1 MRVLIALAMLFLLN
15 SGCGR
20 KETQLDWAELR
31 PILGRLNLT
40 TTTHQSENYRRTWE
54 LEEADAKA
62 YGPVSGVTLFL
73 KAAPPSKDREAAS
86 LSKDRGASASYA
98 YARYWIRVEDYS
110 TAEAALKRATEYWAP
125 GETYK
130 RLDEIP
136 LVGKH
141 PEKDTLRLWA
151 VARGKRVYALTT
163 DTYAFMLNS
172 FPGELKAAISK
183 LPEK

>member
-1 MRVLIALAMLFLLN
+1 MQFLIVIVISFLSL
-15 SGCGR
+15 SDYGQ

-31 PILGRLNLT
+31 PILKRLKLT
-40 TTTHQSENYRRTWE
+40 STTQQTENYRNTWE
-54 LEEADAKA
+54 IEEADAKA

-73 KAAPPSKDREAAS
+73 KEASPAQ
-86 LSKDRGASASYA
+86 LKP
-98 YARYWIRVEDYS
+98 RYWMRVEDYS
-110 TAEAALKRATEYWAP
+110 TAEAAFKRAAEYWGS

-130 RLDEIP
+130 RLDKIP
-136 LVGKH
+136 LVGIH

-163 DTYAFMLNS
+163 DALVFERISL
-172 FPGELKAAISK
+172 PKELKAAISK